1 MSVPSPDRVIVRNA
15 ETGAVI
21 AAFGARA
28 SAGHGARGVTARVV
42 EHEIAVPSG
51 SVVVLA
57 TGKARDGVARAV
69 ADTLAIRPEV
79 IAQRLFALPAVAA
92 WDLDGQSA
100 RAVAEAVEM
109 AGGRAVI
116 V

>member
-1 MSVPSPDRVIVRNA
+1 MSAPSPDRVIVRNA
-15 ETGAVI
+15 ETGALI
-21 AAFGARA
+21 AAFGARP
-28 SAGHGARGVTARVV
+28 SAGRGARATARVV

-57 TGKARDGVARAV
+57 IGKARDGVARAV

-79 IAQRLFALPAVAA
+79 VALRLFALPALAA

-100 RAVAEAVEM
+100 RAVVEAIEM
-109 AGGRAVI
+109 AGGRAV
-116 V
+116 VV